1 MTESASPESGALSVD
16 QAIESLVAPAPEPE
30 ENDAPE
36 APVEAAEE
44 QDEIEGADQP
54 AEEPEDDAETVAEGD
69 DDTEAE
75 AVEPVEPPVYW
86 SKEAKAD
93 FAKLPAELQAVV
105 LAQEG
110 PREEAAAKAKA
121 EAAKAVEAAQKEV
134 AGVQAL
140 ATQLADFLPQAV
152 KTFQQRWGEP
162 DWAQVAQEH
171 GAEQAFVLKAQYE
184 TEQKQLAQLAQAEQ
198 TAQQEAHKA
207 FVQTEWKALSTL
219 DPVLAPDPADPTKG
233 ADVRQKVVKH
243 LIEVRGIPQ
252 EAVARIS
259 AAEMSIAH
267 DAMQWRELKALE
279 KAPKTPKPAP
289 VAQQRAAARPAAAQ
303 AQASPQRTATQ
314 VANRFAQTR
323 SVDDAVALLLA
334 RKA

>member
-1 MTESASPESGALSVD
+1 MSESASPESGALSVD
-16 QAIESLVAPAPEPE
+16 QAIEALASPAPEPE

-44 QDEIEGADQP
+44 QDETDGADQP

-171 GAEQAFVLKAQYE
+171 GAEQAFVLKAQFE

-233 ADVRQKVVKH
+233 ADVRQRVTKFLAEK
-243 LIEVRGIPQ
+243 GIPSD
-252 EAVARIS
+252 AITRIS
-259 AAEMSIAH
+259 AVEMSLAH
-267 DAMQWRELKALE
+267 DAMRWREAQAAL
-279 KAPKTPKPAP
+279 KAPKPPKPAP